1 MPVAPRPAVQTTAGV
16 RAAMGIS
23 AVLVVVILAVILV
36 NLFGGDEGGT
46 ETTVVAEGASTTV
59 TVRSEPVPLS
69 VLAVECSVDGISGF
83 DCSNLTDGVTD
94 RTGEYQFNWVQLEAG
109 TNPTI
114 TLKFAEQVLI
124 RSILWTN
131 IEDADRFQQNW
142 KVQRIA
148 ISDDSEIPLPT
159 ELNNEAGAQVIP
171 YVSLP
176 TFELTI
182 ELTEAYSAVAVG
194 DNVFE
199 ELGIA
204 EIQVLG
210 NPAEGAATPAT
221 TGATTSET
229 TEAG

>member
-1 MPVAPRPAVQTTAGV
+1 
-16 RAAMGIS
+16 MGIS

-36 NLFGGDEGGT
+36 NVFGGDEPGT
-46 ETTVVAEGASTTV
+46 ETTIAASATT
-59 TVRSEPVPLS
+59 TTTARTEPVPLN

-83 DCSNLTDGVTD
+83 PCDNLIDGVTD
-94 RTGEYQFNWVQLEAG
+94 RSGEYQFNWVQLDPD

-114 TLKFAEQVLI
+114 TLKFAEQVLV

-131 IEDADRFQQNW
+131 VEDQDRFAQNW

-148 ISDDSEIPLPT
+148 VSDDNDIPLPT
-159 ELNNEAGAQVIP
+159 ELKNEPGAQVIP

-182 ELTEAYSAVAVG
+182 ELTEAYSAVPTG

-199 ELGIA
+199 EIAIA

-210 NPAEGAATPAT
+210 NPAEGAATTNT
-221 TGATTSET
+221 TSAGTTDSSTSET
-229 TEAG
+229 TSG

>member
-1 MPVAPRPAVQTTAGV
+1 
-16 RAAMGIS
+16 MGIS

-36 NLFGGDEGGT
+36 NVLGGEETPT
-46 ETTVVAEGASTTV
+46 ETTAGPDATTSTTA
-59 TVRSEPVPLS
+59 RAEPVPLN

-83 DCSNLTDGVTD
+83 PCDNLIDGVTD
-94 RTGEYQFNWVQLEAG
+94 RSGEYQFNWVQLEAG
-109 TNPTI
+109 TTPTI
-114 TLKFAEQVLI
+114 TLKFAEQVLV

-131 IEDADRFQQNW
+131 VEDEDRFAQNW

-148 ISDDSEIPLPT
+148 ISDDNDIPLPT
-159 ELNNEAGAQVIP
+159 ELQNEAGAQVVP

-182 ELTEAYSAVAVG
+182 DLTAAYSAVPTG

-199 ELGIA
+199 ELAIA

-210 NPAEGAATPAT
+210 NPAEGAATPTPTVADT
-221 TGATTSET
+221 TGSSTSET
-229 TEAG
+229 TEGG